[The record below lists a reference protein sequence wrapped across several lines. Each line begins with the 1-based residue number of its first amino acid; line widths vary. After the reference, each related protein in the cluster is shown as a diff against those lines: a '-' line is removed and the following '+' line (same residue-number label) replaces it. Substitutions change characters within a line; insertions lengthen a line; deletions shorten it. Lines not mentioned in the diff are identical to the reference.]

1 MHHKAV
7 KTLIAGLLSSTR
19 SSTNHLF
26 HRMDVP
32 VSAAH
37 QTTQTNKA
45 NAMVVVFTGLV
56 LLLIAALPNT
66 ARAAKCDSAE
76 NSVVCTDLGAV
87 RGAVEGETLTFKG
100 IPYAKPPVGDL
111 RWRAPQPADPWV
123 GTRDGSRFGAICPQ
137 IIGKNIEG
145 NEDCLFVN
153 VSRPLQKPARP
164 LPVMV
169 WLHGGGNHAYSGA
182 GSYGFGGVVYNGE
195 KMVPQGVV
203 FVSYN
208 LRVGV
213 LGFLAHPALDA
224 ERPEK
229 ISGNYGSQ
237 DQIAMLK
244 WIHRNIAAFG
254 GDPSRVFLAGTSAG
268 GGNICALMTSPMTKG
283 LIHGV
288 AMQSSVP
295 IGCEIPTLADVER
308 GTGSAVAAKMG
319 CDGSSDTAACL
330 RAKSVTEL
338 VSAIPGTFTVFPRVY
353 GPNMDGHVFPDQP
366 LALIKQRKY
375 PAMPVIIGNTASETM
390 QFINAAGPV
399 TDATSLASAVTK
411 VFGVDQTE
419 RIVAQ
424 YPLTAYPTP
433 RAAFVQLTTDA
444 EFTCQSRRV
453 ARTFAGV
460 QKAPVFRYLFT
471 HTLEN
476 DPDQKALGAIHT
488 VEHPFLFNWQGSYRP
503 TATDLEV
510 QKHMVGYWSRMAK
523 KGNPNGGGDPVWPA
537 ASSLNEAYL
546 EIGANTVAGNGPADA
561 HCDFWDT
568 IRFPW
573 PHL

>member
-1 MHHKAV
+1 MAGQLCGTGCTHVAPGTGEREIKEKFQEARRSFLSNVMAGVLAV
-7 KTLIAGLLSSTR
+7 
-19 SSTNHLF
+19 LF
-26 HRMDVP
+26 
-32 VSAAH
+32 
-37 QTTQTNKA
+37 
-45 NAMVVVFTGLV
+45 F
-56 LLLIAALPNT
+56 AALPNAAT
-66 ARAAKCDSAE
+66 ASECADAGDD
-76 NSVVCTDLGAV
+76 VTCTDLGAV
-87 RGAVEGETLTFKG
+87 RGSIEGGTLAFKG

-111 RWRAPQPADPWV
+111 RWRAPQPAEPWT
-123 GTRDGSRFGAICPQ
+123 GTRDGSRYGAMCPQ
-137 IIGKNIEG
+137 ILGKSVEG

-153 VSRPLQKPARP
+153 IWRPLQKPAHP

-169 WLHGGGNHAYSGA
+169 WLHGGGNHGYSGA
-182 GSYGFGGVVYNGE
+182 GSTGFGRVVYNGE
-195 KMVPQGVV
+195 KLVPQGVV

-208 LRVGV
+208 LRLGV
-213 LGFLAHPALDA
+213 LGFLAHPAFDA

-237 DQIAMLK
+237 DQIAMLQ
-244 WIHRNIAAFG
+244 WLHRNIAAFG
-254 GDPSRVFLAGTSAG
+254 GDPSRIFLAGTSAG

-288 AMQSSVP
+288 SMQSSVP
-295 IGCEIPTLADVER
+295 TGCEIPTLADVER
-308 GTGSAVAAKMG
+308 GTGNAVAAKMG
-319 CDGSSDTAACL
+319 CDKSSDVAACL
-330 RAKSVTEL
+330 RAKSVSEL
-338 VSAIPGTFTVFPRVY
+338 VSAIPGTFTVFPRIY

-375 PAMPVIIGNTASETM
+375 PAMPIIIGNTADETM

-399 TDATSLASAVTK
+399 TDASSLAAAVTK
-411 VFGVDQTE
+411 VFGQAQTE

-424 YPLTAYPTP
+424 YPLTAYATP

-460 QKAPVFRYLFT
+460 QQAPVFRYLFK

-476 DPDQKALGAIHT
+476 DPEQKALGAIHT

-503 TATDLEV
+503 TATDLEI
-510 QKHMVGYWSRMAK
+510 QRHMVGYWSRMAK
-523 KGNPNGGGDPVWPA
+523 TGNPNGADDPAWPA
-537 ASSLNEAYL
+537 ASPQNEAYL
-546 EIGANTVAGNGPADA
+546 EIGANTIAGNGPVNA

-568 IRFPW
+568 VRFPW